1 MSIRNSYEAIR
12 SAVQEQSAVL
22 ALRVALMVGA
32 MFANEFGAAA
42 RLDRAVAGGVARRFA
57 DDRRACRPMAASA
70 SCTHK
75 RQRSRYPLSEVI
87 ADIARTRVPVE
98 NDPKRTLALQVQS
111 IEMLK
116 MG

>member
-1 MSIRNSYEAIR
+1 
-12 SAVQEQSAVL
+12 
-22 ALRVALMVGA
+22 
-32 MFANEFGAAA
+32 
-42 RLDRAVAGGVARRFA
+42 
-57 DDRRACRPMAASA
+57 MAASA